1 MITAAKFYCE
11 TEDVVVNV
19 DIARLLGLGSTIQ
32 EGLEMLN
39 KMESSLIDLIDF
51 NMFVSTVD
59 YNKNQNIINERI
71 KKQKETDNLQR
82 I

>member
-39 KMESSLIDLIDF
+39 KMESSLVDLIDF

>member
-19 DIARLLGLGSTIQ
+19 DIARLLSLGSTIQ

-39 KMESSLIDLIDF
+39 KMESSLVDLIDF